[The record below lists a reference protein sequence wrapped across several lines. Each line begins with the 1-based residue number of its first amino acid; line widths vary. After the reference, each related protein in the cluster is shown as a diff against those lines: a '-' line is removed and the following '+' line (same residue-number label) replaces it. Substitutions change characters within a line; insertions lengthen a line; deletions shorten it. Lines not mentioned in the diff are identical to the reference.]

1 MKKLYL
7 KFIASILIGC
17 TLLIFPANSVFA
29 QIKIGKIDLEGKI
42 NKKMNRRID
51 RNVDRSID
59 KGMDKVEGGTK
70 KGAKKAVTK
79 DKKKNTAITFV
90 KQDFKAGE
98 KVMWKGG
105 GNKEGEIVGL
115 FDDKAIIKYS
125 QNGKETKTGIAYSK
139 LGKTS
144 GSMQTGFSAGEK
156 VMWKEGKNYLEGN
169 IVGIFEQEALLKY
182 KNEKGEEKFV
192 ELPYIKLA
200 KTGN

>member
-7 KFIASILIGC
+7 KFIASILIGSA
-17 TLLIFPANSVFA
+17 LLIFPANSVSA

-42 NKKMNRRID
+42 NRKMNRRID

-79 DKKKNTAITFV
+79 DKKKTTAITFV

-115 FDDKAIIKYS
+115 FDDKAIIKYL
-125 QNGKETKTGIAYSK
+125 QNGKETKTGIVYSK

-144 GSMQTGFSAGEK
+144 GSMRTGFSAGEK

-182 KNEKGEEKFV
+182 KNEKGEEKFL

>member
-7 KFIASILIGC
+7 KFIASMLIGC
-17 TLLIFPANSVFA
+17 ALLIFPANSVFA

-51 RNVDRSID
+51 RKVDRSID
-59 KGMDKVEGGTK
+59 KGMDKVEDGTK
-70 KGAKKAVTK
+70 KGTKKAVTK
-79 DKKKNTAITFV
+79 NKRKNTAITFV
-90 KQDFKAGE
+90 KEDFKAGE

-115 FDDKAIIKYS
+115 FDDKAIIKYL
-125 QNGKETKTGIAYSK
+125 QNGKETKTGIVYSK

-144 GSMQTGFSAGEK
+144 GSMRTGFSVGEK
-156 VMWKEGKNYLEGN
+156 VMWKEGKDYLEGN
-169 IVGIFEQEALLKY
+169 IVGIFEQEALLNY
-182 KNEKGEEKFV
+182 KNEKGEEKFI

-200 KTGN
+200 KTEN